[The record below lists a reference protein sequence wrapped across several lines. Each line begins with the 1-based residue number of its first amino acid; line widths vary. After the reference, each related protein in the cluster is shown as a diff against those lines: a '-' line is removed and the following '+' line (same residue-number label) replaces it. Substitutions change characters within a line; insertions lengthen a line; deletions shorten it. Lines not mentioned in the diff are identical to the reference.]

1 MSLLRGLNMS
11 VKSIPIGRDCGTD
24 EVHLS
29 PSDDL
34 LDLHKARDVSSL
46 AARRLLST
54 NFPFSWRQWRHEE
67 ERELIFSP
75 CQRCFPQHY

>member
-1 MSLLRGLNMS
+1 MRLLRGVNLS

-54 NFPFSWRQWRHEE
+54 NSPFSWRQWRHEE
-67 ERELIFSP
+67 EQELIFSP
-75 CQRCFPQHY
+75 CQRCFPQHC